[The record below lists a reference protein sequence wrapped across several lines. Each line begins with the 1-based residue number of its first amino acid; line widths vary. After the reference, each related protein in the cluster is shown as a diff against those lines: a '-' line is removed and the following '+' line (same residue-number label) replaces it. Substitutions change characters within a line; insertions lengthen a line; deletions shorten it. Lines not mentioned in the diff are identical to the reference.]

1 MNVALRSIKNK
12 RVVLALAPKRWPNNL
27 PPPVFATDTDNKAR
41 AVSLLRGI
49 PMRDGEA
56 VYPSDLTAS
65 QARDVVKH
73 LSPPRWP
80 ESPRPSRSRRSAG
93 FLLPWSKP

>member
-12 RVVLALAPKRWPNNL
+12 RVVLALAPKRWPSNL

-73 LSPPRWP
+73 LSPPP
-80 ESPRPSRSRRSAG
+80 LAG
-93 FLLPWSKP
+93 EPATIPVATVGGVSSSVE

>member
-27 PPPVFATDTDNKAR
+27 PPPVHVADTEAKAR

-56 VYPSDLTAS
+56 VYPSDLTPA
-65 QARDVVKH
+65 QARDVAKH
-73 LSPPRWP
+73 IFPIPA
-80 ESPRPSRSRRSAG
+80 AG
-93 FLLPWSKP
+93 KPAAIPDAPAAGIFSSQE